1 MIFDKCYLLNDK
13 IMKRLAIL
21 LFFVFFTHIV
31 NAQNQTKQKGNDK
44 EIFEK
49 YILHIGDASEMS
61 MGDLVTKSALFFLEI
76 PYVGFTLE
84 KEPEQLIINLREL
97 DCTTLVETVLALSK
111 TVKDGDPT
119 FDKFKKNLQII
130 RYRDGVITDYSD
142 RLHYTTDWLY
152 ENEKKGLVRNITQES
167 GGIEHKVNLYVMS
180 TNHEKY
186 KQLKGKPELTE
197 KIKNI
202 EQEATK
208 RKNFRIPAAD
218 IEKNRASFKNGDMV
232 CFVTK
237 MGGIDISHVAF
248 IYFQGDKLTFIH
260 ASSGEMK
267 VVIEKETLM
276 NYALKSKNGNGI
288 MVARPL

>member
-1 MIFDKCYLLNDK
+1 
-13 IMKRLAIL
+13 MKRLAIL

-31 NAQNQTKQKGNDK
+31 NAQNQTQQTYKDK
-44 EIFEK
+44 EIFER
-49 YILHIGDASEMS
+49 YIQHIGDATEIS
-61 MGDLVTKSALFFLEI
+61 MGDLVTKSALFFLET
-76 PYVGFTLE
+76 PYVGHTLE

-111 TVKDGDPT
+111 TVKEGDPT
-119 FDKFKKNLQII
+119 FEKFGKNLQII
-130 RYRDGVITDYSD
+130 RYRNGVINDYSD

-152 ENEKKGLVRNITQES
+152 ENEKRGLVRNITQES

-186 KQLKGKPELTE
+186 KQLKGKPELTA
-197 KIKNI
+197 KIKKI
-202 EQEATK
+202 EQEATG
-208 RKNFRIPAAD
+208 RKNFRIPASE
-218 IEKNRASFKNGDMV
+218 IEKNRASFQNGDMV

-248 IYFQGDKLTFIH
+248 IYFQGNKLTFIH
-260 ASSGEMK
+260 ASSAEMK

-276 NYALKSKNGNGI
+276 NYSLKSKNGNGI

>member
-1 MIFDKCYLLNDK
+1 
-13 IMKRLAIL
+13 MKRLAII

-31 NAQNQTKQKGNDK
+31 NSQNQSQKTDKDK
-44 EIFEK
+44 EIFER
-49 YILHIGDASEMS
+49 YILHIGDASEIS
-61 MGDLVTKSALFFLEI
+61 MGDLVTKSALFFLET
-76 PYVGFTLE
+76 PYVGHTLE

-111 TVKDGDPT
+111 TVKEGDPT
-119 FDKFKKNLQII
+119 FEKFGKNLQLI
-130 RYRDGVITDYSD
+130 RYRNGVINDYSD

-152 ENEKKGLVRNITQES
+152 ENQKKGLIWNITKES
-167 GGIEHKVNLYVMS
+167 GGIEHNVNLYVMS

-186 KQLKGKPELTE
+186 KQLKGKPGLTE
-197 KIKNI
+197 KIRII
-202 EQEATK
+202 EQEATG
-208 RKNFRIPAAD
+208 RKNFRIPASE
-218 IEKNRASFKNGDMV
+218 IEKNRASFQNGDMV

-248 IYFQGDKLTFIH
+248 IYFQGNKLTFIH
-260 ASSGEMK
+260 ASSAEMK

-276 NYALKSKNGNGI
+276 NYSLKSKNGNGI

>member
-1 MIFDKCYLLNDK
+1 
-13 IMKRLAIL
+13 MKRLAII

-31 NAQNQTKQKGNDK
+31 NAQNQTQKTDNDK
-44 EIFEK
+44 QIFEK
-49 YILHIGDASEMS
+49 YILYIGDASEMT
-61 MGDLVTKSALFFLEI
+61 MGDLVTKTALFFLDK
-76 PYVGFTLE
+76 PYVGHTLE

-111 TVKDGDPT
+111 TMKEGDPT
-119 FDKFKKNLQII
+119 FEKFGKNLQLI
-130 RYRDGVITDYSD
+130 RYRNGVITDYSD

-152 ENEKKGLVRNITQES
+152 ENQKKGIVRNITQES
-167 GGIEHKVNLYVMS
+167 GGIEHKVNLFVMS

-197 KIKNI
+197 KIRKI
-202 EQEATK
+202 EQEATS

-218 IEKNRASFKNGDMV
+218 IEKNRDSFKNGDMV

-237 MGGIDISHVAF
+237 MGGIDVSHVAF

-276 NYALKSKNGNGI
+276 NYSLKSKNGNGI

>member
-1 MIFDKCYLLNDK
+1 
-13 IMKRLAIL
+13 MKRLAIL

-31 NAQNQTKQKGNDK
+31 NAQNQTQQTYKDK
-44 EIFEK
+44 EIFQR
-49 YILHIGDASEMS
+49 YIQHIGDATEIS
-61 MGDLVTKSALFFLEI
+61 MGDLVTKSALFFLET
-76 PYVGFTLE
+76 PYVGHTLE

-111 TVKDGDPT
+111 TVKEGDPT
-119 FDKFKKNLQII
+119 FEKFGKNLQTI
-130 RYRDGVITDYSD
+130 RYRNGVINDYSD

-152 ENEKKGLVRNITQES
+152 ENEKRGLVRNITQES

-186 KQLKGKPELTE
+186 KQLKGKPELTA
-197 KIKNI
+197 KIRKI
-202 EQEATK
+202 EQEATE
-208 RKNFRIPAAD
+208 RKNFRISAAD

-237 MGGIDISHVAF
+237 MGGIDVSHVAF
-248 IYFQGDKLTFIH
+248 IYFQGNKLTFIH
-260 ASSGEMK
+260 ASSAEMK
-267 VVIEKETLM
+267 VIIEKETLM
-276 NYALKSKNGNGI
+276 NYSLKSKNGNGI

>member
-1 MIFDKCYLLNDK
+1 
-13 IMKRLAIL
+13 MKRLAII

-31 NAQNQTKQKGNDK
+31 NAQNQTQKTDKDK
-44 EIFEK
+44 EIFER
-49 YILHIGDASEMS
+49 YILHIGDASEIS

-76 PYVGFTLE
+76 PYVGHTLE

-111 TVKDGDPT
+111 TVKEGDPT
-119 FDKFKKNLQII
+119 FEKFGKNLQLI
-130 RYRDGVITDYSD
+130 RYRNGVITDYSD

-152 ENEKKGLVRNITQES
+152 ENEKRGLVRNITQES

-197 KIKNI
+197 KIRKI
-202 EQEATK
+202 EQEATG
-208 RKNFRIPAAD
+208 RKNFRIPASE
-218 IEKNRASFKNGDMV
+218 IEKNRASFQNGDMV

-237 MGGIDISHVAF
+237 MGGIDVSHVAF
-248 IYFQGDKLTFIH
+248 IYFQGSKLTFIH
-260 ASSGEMK
+260 ASSAEMK

-276 NYALKSKNGNGI
+276 NYSLKSKNGNGI

>member
-1 MIFDKCYLLNDK
+1 
-13 IMKRLAIL
+13 MKRLAIL

-31 NAQNQTKQKGNDK
+31 NSQNQSQKTDKDK
-44 EIFEK
+44 EIFER
-49 YILHIGDASEMS
+49 YILHIGDASEIS
-61 MGDLVTKSALFFLEI
+61 MGDLVTKSALFFLET
-76 PYVGFTLE
+76 PYVGHTLE

-111 TVKDGDPT
+111 TVKEGDPT
-119 FDKFKKNLQII
+119 FEKFGKNLQII
-130 RYRDGVITDYSD
+130 RYRNGVINDYSD

-152 ENEKKGLVRNITQES
+152 ENEKRGLVRNITQES

-186 KQLKGKPELTE
+186 KQLKGKPELTA
-197 KIKNI
+197 KIKKI
-202 EQEATK
+202 EQKATE

-237 MGGIDISHVAF
+237 MGGIDVSHVAF

-260 ASSGEMK
+260 ASSSEMK
-267 VVIEKETLM
+267 VIIEKETLM
-276 NYALKSKNGNGI
+276 NYSLKSKNGNGI